1 VDYPSRL
8 AYLQHSAGLD
18 PQASLRPSHIHF
30 LNFSYLKYM
39 RFIIPSTRHE
49 MYKPHLLKSAT
60 RGVAVTRVVLLLLV
74 ASSATAYAQSVVV
87 LNFTAVVDVA
97 KPDFVMDVDGCS
109 VYVYVVRDFETA
121 KTPLLHT
128 DVPRTRM
135 PASPMESEEI
145 LDAFI
150 KALGPRFKAYVTIIK
165 PEGGLKDR
173 AVEVSIHSSTE
184 LRRAIERA
192 LGVDLARN
200 YIEASSAVIKTQR
213 PTAYTESLAIEMKD
227 AQVFLFFL
235 GGGNGSKFFQ
245 VEKLVIEATR
255 WEKAFE
261 ILSRIREAAGGRT
274 PPAHIYIT
282 PYWTSEEEVR
292 RLVKAAETLER
303 ELGTVREI
311 PNGVEGIIHVMTF
324 GGPGRVGPYMLV
336 FPYPNGSAPPD
347 RATAEKVVR
356 RFVELAG
363 VCRSPM
369 VAEFWPKTGYERATG
384 RRDYTPLILAVAAG
398 AAAVATAAVFIL
410 KRRSTN

>member
-1 VDYPSRL
+1 
-8 AYLQHSAGLD
+8 
-18 PQASLRPSHIHF
+18 
-30 LNFSYLKYM
+30 M

-60 RGVAVTRVVLLLLV
+60 RGVAMAVTRVVLLLLV
-74 ASSATAYAQSVVV
+74 ALSATAYAQSVVV
-87 LNFTAVVDVA
+87 LNFTALVDVA
-97 KPDFVMDVDGCS
+97 KPDFVMDVKGCS

-121 KTPLLHT
+121 KTPLVNT
-128 DVPRTRM
+128 RVPKTNIT
-135 PASPMESEEI
+135 ASPMDSEEM

-150 KALGPRFKAYVTIIK
+150 KALGPRLKAYVTIIK

-173 AVEVSIHSSTE
+173 AVEVNIHSSTE

-200 YIEASSAVIKTQR
+200 YMEASSAAIKTQR
-213 PTAYTESLAIEMKD
+213 PLAYPDSLAIEMKD

-245 VEKLVIEATR
+245 VENLVIEATR

-274 PPAHIYIT
+274 PPALIGIT

-292 RLVKAAETLER
+292 RLVNAAETLER
-303 ELGTVREI
+303 ELGTVREL
-311 PNGVEGIIHVMTF
+311 PNGVEGTIHVLRY
-324 GGPGRVGPYMLV
+324 GHVGPYMLV

-347 RATAEKVVR
+347 RVTAEKVVR
-356 RFVELAG
+356 RFIQLAG

-369 VAEFWPKTGYERATG
+369 VVEFWPKTGYEWATG

-398 AAAVATAAVFIL
+398 IAAVATAAVLIL
-410 KRRSTN
+410 KKRRTN

>member
-1 VDYPSRL
+1 MSK
-8 AYLQHSAGLD
+8 
-18 PQASLRPSHIHF
+18 PQ
-30 LNFSYLKYM
+30 
-39 RFIIPSTRHE
+39 
-49 MYKPHLLKSAT
+49 LLKSAT
-60 RGVAVTRVVLLLLV
+60 RGVAAMTRVALLLLV
-74 ASSATAYAQSVVV
+74 ALSATAYAQSVVV
-87 LNFTAVVDVA
+87 SNFTALVDVA
-97 KPDFVMDVDGCS
+97 KPDFVMDVNGCS
-109 VYVYVVRDFETA
+109 VYVYVVRDFATA

-128 DVPRTRM
+128 DVPMTSM
-135 PASPMESEEI
+135 PAPPMDSEEI

-150 KALGPRFKAYVTIIK
+150 KALGPRFTAYVTIIK

-173 AVEVSIHSSTE
+173 AVEISVHSSTE

-192 LGVDLARN
+192 LEVDLARN
-200 YIEASSAVIKTQR
+200 YIEASSAAIKTQR
-213 PTAYTESLAIEMKD
+213 PTAYPNSLAIEMKD

-245 VEKLVIEATR
+245 VRKLVIEATR

-261 ILSRIREAAGGRT
+261 ILSQIREAAGGRT
-274 PPAHIYIT
+274 PPAYIYIT
-282 PYWTSEEEVR
+282 PYWTDDEEGRKLVR
-292 RLVKAAETLER
+292 AAETLER
-303 ELGTVREI
+303 ELGTVREL
-311 PNGVEGIIHVMTF
+311 PNGVEGIIHVLHY
-324 GGPGRVGPYMLV
+324 GHVGPYLLV

-384 RRDYTPLILAVAAG
+384 RRDYTPLFLAAAAGVAAI
-398 AAAVATAAVFIL
+398 ATAAVFIL

>member
-1 VDYPSRL
+1 MTM
-8 AYLQHSAGLD
+8 A
-18 PQASLRPSHIHF
+18 
-30 LNFSYLKYM
+30 K
-39 RFIIPSTRHE
+39 
-49 MYKPHLLKSAT
+49 AT
-60 RGVAVTRVVLLLLV
+60 LLLLV
-74 ASSATAYAQSVVV
+74 ALSVAAYAQSVV
-87 LNFTAVVDVA
+87 LNFTALVDVT

-121 KTPLLHT
+121 KTPLVNT
-128 DVPRTRM
+128 RVPRTRM

-192 LGVDLARN
+192 LGVDLAKN

-213 PTAYTESLAIEMKD
+213 PTAYPESLAIEMKD

-261 ILSRIREAAGGRT
+261 ILSRISEAAGGRT
-274 PPAHIYIT
+274 PPAYIYIV
-282 PYWTSEEEVR
+282 PYWTDDEEGR
-292 RLVKAAETLER
+292 KLVKAAETLER
-303 ELGTVREI
+303 ELGTVREL
-311 PNGVEGIIHVMTF
+311 PNGVEGIIHVMRY
-324 GGPGRVGPYMLV
+324 GHVGPYMLV

-356 RFVELAG
+356 RFIQLAG

-369 VAEFWPKTGYERATG
+369 VVEFWPKTGYERATG
-384 RRDYTPLILAVAAG
+384 RRDQTPLLLAAAAG
-398 AAAVATAAVFIL
+398 IAAVATAAVFIL

>member
-1 VDYPSRL
+1 MTM
-8 AYLQHSAGLD
+8 A
-18 PQASLRPSHIHF
+18 
-30 LNFSYLKYM
+30 K
-39 RFIIPSTRHE
+39 
-49 MYKPHLLKSAT
+49 AT
-60 RGVAVTRVVLLLLV
+60 LLLLV
-74 ASSATAYAQSVVV
+74 ALSVAAYAQSVV
-87 LNFTAVVDVA
+87 LNFTALVDVT

-121 KTPLLHT
+121 KTPLVNT
-128 DVPRTRM
+128 RVPRTRM

-192 LGVDLARN
+192 LGVDLAKN

-213 PTAYTESLAIEMKD
+213 PTAYPESLAIEMKD

-245 VEKLVIEATR
+245 VESLVIEATR

-261 ILSRIREAAGGRT
+261 ILSQIREAAGGRT

-303 ELGTVREI
+303 ELGTVREL
-311 PNGVEGIIHVMTF
+311 PNGVEGTIHVPIF
-324 GGPGRVGPYMLV
+324 GGPGRVGPYFMV
-336 FPYPNGSAPPD
+336 FPYPNGSALPD

-356 RFVELAG
+356 RFIELAG

-369 VAEFWPKTGYERATG
+369 VAEFWPKTGYEWATG
-384 RRDYTPLILAVAAG
+384 RRDYTPLLVADTPLFLAVAAG
-398 AAAVATAAVFIL
+398 AAAVATAAVLIL
-410 KRRSTN
+410 KKRRTN

>member
-1 VDYPSRL
+1 
-8 AYLQHSAGLD
+8 
-18 PQASLRPSHIHF
+18 
-30 LNFSYLKYM
+30 M

-74 ASSATAYAQSVVV
+74 ALSATTYAQSVVV
-87 LNFTAVVDVA
+87 SNFTALVDVA

-128 DVPRTRM
+128 DVPKTSM

-150 KALGPRFKAYVTIIK
+150 KALGPRLTAYVTIIK
-165 PEGGLKDR
+165 PEGRSEDR
-173 AVEVSIHSSTE
+173 AVEISVHSSTE
-184 LRRAIERA
+184 LRRAMERA

-213 PTAYTESLAIEMKD
+213 PVAYPSSLAIEMKD

-235 GGGNGSKFFQ
+235 GDGNGSKFFQ
-245 VEKLVIEATR
+245 VRKLVIETTR

-274 PPAHIYIT
+274 PPAYIYIT
-282 PYWTSEEEVR
+282 PYWTDEEEVR

-303 ELGTVREI
+303 ELGTVRKL
-311 PNGVEGIIHVMTF
+311 PNGVEGTIHVLIF
-324 GGPGRVGPYMLV
+324 GGPGRVGPYFMV

-356 RFVELAG
+356 RFIQLAG

-369 VAEFWPKTGYERATG
+369 VAEFWPKTGYEWATG
-384 RRDYTPLILAVAAG
+384 RRDYTPLFLAVAAG
-398 AAAVATAAVFIL
+398 AAAVATAAVLIL
-410 KRRSTN
+410 KKRRTN

>member
-1 VDYPSRL
+1 
-8 AYLQHSAGLD
+8 
-18 PQASLRPSHIHF
+18 
-30 LNFSYLKYM
+30 
-39 RFIIPSTRHE
+39 

-74 ASSATAYAQSVVV
+74 ALSATAYAQSVVV
-87 LNFTAVVDVA
+87 SNFTALVDVA
-97 KPDFVMDVDGCS
+97 KPDFVMDVEGCS

-128 DVPRTRM
+128 DVPKTSM

-150 KALGPRFKAYVTIIK
+150 KALGPRLTAYVTIIK
-165 PEGGLKDR
+165 PEGGSEDR
-173 AVEVSIHSSTE
+173 AVEISVHSSTE

-192 LGVDLARN
+192 LGADLARN

-213 PTAYTESLAIEMKD
+213 PTAYLDSLAIEMKD

-235 GGGNGSKFFQ
+235 SGGNGSEFFQ
-245 VEKLVIEATR
+245 VRKLVIEATR

-261 ILSRIREAAGGRT
+261 ILSRISEAAGGRT

-292 RLVKAAETLER
+292 RLVNAAETLEQ
-303 ELGTVREI
+303 ELGTVKKL
-311 PNGVEGIIHVMTF
+311 PNGVEGTIHVLIF

-347 RATAEKVVR
+347 RVTAEKVVR
-356 RFVELAG
+356 RFIELAG

-369 VAEFWPKTGYERATG
+369 VAEFWPKTGYELATG
-384 RRDYTPLILAVAAG
+384 RRGYAPLLVDAPLFLAVAAS
-398 AAAVATAAVFIL
+398 ATAVATAAVLIL
-410 KRRSTN
+410 KKRRTN

>member
-1 VDYPSRL
+1 MPPTGHDMSN
-8 AYLQHSAGLD
+8 
-18 PQASLRPSHIHF
+18 PQ
-30 LNFSYLKYM
+30 
-39 RFIIPSTRHE
+39 
-49 MYKPHLLKSAT
+49 LLKSAT
-60 RGVAVTRVVLLLLV
+60 RGVAAMTMTRVVLLLLV
-74 ASSATAYAQSVVV
+74 ALSATAYAQSVVV
-87 LNFTAVVDVA
+87 SNFTALVDVA

-128 DVPRTRM
+128 DVPETSIM
-135 PASPMESEEI
+135 PASPMDSDEI
-145 LDAFI
+145 LEAFI
-150 KALGPRFKAYVTIIK
+150 KALGPRLKAHVTIIK

-173 AVEVSIHSSTE
+173 AVEINVHSSTE
-184 LRRAIERA
+184 LRRAIESA

-200 YIEASSAVIKTQR
+200 YIEASSAAIKTQR
-213 PTAYTESLAIEMKD
+213 PAAYPNSLAIEMKD

-245 VEKLVIEATR
+245 VRELVIEATQ

-274 PPAHIYIT
+274 PPAYIYIT

-303 ELGTVREI
+303 ELGTVREL
-311 PNGVEGIIHVMTF
+311 PNGVEGIIHVMIF
-324 GGPGRVGPYMLV
+324 GGPGRVGPYLLV

-347 RATAEKVVR
+347 RVTAEKVVR
-356 RFVELAG
+356 KFVELAG

-384 RRDYTPLILAVAAG
+384 RRDYTPLFLATAAGVAAI
-398 AAAVATAAVFIL
+398 ATAAVFIL

>member
-1 VDYPSRL
+1 
-8 AYLQHSAGLD
+8 
-18 PQASLRPSHIHF
+18 
-30 LNFSYLKYM
+30 M

-49 MYKPHLLKSAT
+49 MYKPQLLKSAT
-60 RGVAVTRVVLLLLV
+60 RGVAVTRVALLLLV
-74 ASSATAYAQSVVV
+74 ALSVATYAQSIVVY
-87 LNFTAVVDVA
+87 NFTALVDVAVVVSNFTAIVDVA

-128 DVPRTRM
+128 DVPEVRM

-150 KALGPRFKAYVTIIK
+150 KALGPRLTAYVTIIK
-165 PEGGLKDR
+165 PRGGSERR
-173 AVEVSIHSSTE
+173 AVEVSVHNSTE

-213 PTAYTESLAIEMKD
+213 PVAYPNSLAIEMED
-227 AQVFLFFL
+227 AHVHLFFL
-235 GGGNGSKFFQ
+235 GDGNGSKFFQ

-255 WEKAFE
+255 WEKALE
-261 ILSRIREAAGGRT
+261 ILSRISEAAGGRT
-274 PPAHIYIT
+274 PPAYIYIV
-282 PYWTSEEEVR
+282 PYWADDEEGRKLVR
-292 RLVKAAETLER
+292 AAETLER
-303 ELGTVREI
+303 ELGTVRVF
-311 PNGVEGIIHVMTF
+311 PNGVEGIIHVLHY
-324 GGPGRVGPYMLV
+324 GHVGPYMLV

-356 RFVELAG
+356 RFIELAG

-369 VAEFWPKTGYERATG
+369 VAEFWPKTGYEWAAG
-384 RRDYTPLILAVAAG
+384 RRDYTPLILAIAAG
-398 AAAVATAAVFIL
+398 IAAVATAAVFIL
-410 KRRSTN
+410 KKRRTN

>member
-1 VDYPSRL
+1 
-8 AYLQHSAGLD
+8 
-18 PQASLRPSHIHF
+18 
-30 LNFSYLKYM
+30 
-39 RFIIPSTRHE
+39 

-74 ASSATAYAQSVVV
+74 ALSATAYAQSVVV
-87 LNFTAVVDVA
+87 SNFTALVDVA

-128 DVPRTRM
+128 DVPEVRM
-135 PASPMESEEI
+135 PASPMDSEEI

-150 KALGPRFKAYVTIIK
+150 KALGPRFTAYVTIIK

-173 AVEVSIHSSTE
+173 AVEISVHSSTE
-184 LRRAIERA
+184 LRRAIESA

-200 YIEASSAVIKTQR
+200 YIEASSAVIKMQR
-213 PTAYTESLAIEMKD
+213 PVAYLDSLAIEMKE

-235 GGGNGSKFFQ
+235 SGGNGSKFFQ

-261 ILSRIREAAGGRT
+261 ILSQIREAAGGRT
-274 PPAHIYIT
+274 PPAYIYIV
-282 PYWTSEEEVR
+282 PYWADDEEGRKLVR
-292 RLVKAAETLER
+292 AAETLER
-303 ELGTVREI
+303 ELGTVREL
-311 PNGVEGIIHVMTF
+311 PNGVEGTIHVLHY
-324 GGPGRVGPYMLV
+324 GHVGPYLLV
-336 FPYPNGSAPPD
+336 FPYPNGSSPPD

-369 VAEFWPKTGYERATG
+369 VAEFWPKTGYEWAAG
-384 RRDYTPLILAVAAG
+384 RRDYTPLLLADTPLFLTVAAG
-398 AAAVATAAVFIL
+398 AAAVATAALSIL

>member
-1 VDYPSRL
+1 M
-8 AYLQHSAGLD
+8 A
-18 PQASLRPSHIHF
+18 
-30 LNFSYLKYM
+30 K
-39 RFIIPSTRHE
+39 
-49 MYKPHLLKSAT
+49 AT
-60 RGVAVTRVVLLLLV
+60 LLLLV
-74 ASSATAYAQSVVV
+74 ALSVAAYAQSVVALNFTALVDEAVVV
-87 LNFTAVVDVA
+87 LNFTALVDVA

-121 KTPLLHT
+121 KTPLVNT
-128 DVPRTRM
+128 RVPRTRM

-150 KALGPRFKAYVTIIK
+150 KALGPRLTAYVTIIK
-165 PEGGLKDR
+165 PEGGSEDR
-173 AVEVSIHSSTE
+173 AVEISVHSSTE

-200 YIEASSAVIKTQR
+200 YIEASSAATKTQR
-213 PTAYTESLAIEMKD
+213 PVAYLDSLAIEMED

-235 GGGNGSKFFQ
+235 SGDNGSEFFQ

-261 ILSRIREAAGGRT
+261 ILSRISEAAGGRT
-274 PPAHIYIT
+274 PPAYIYIV
-282 PYWTSEEEVR
+282 PYWTDDEEGRKLVR
-292 RLVKAAETLER
+292 AAETLER
-303 ELGTVREI
+303 ELGTVKKL
-311 PNGVEGIIHVMTF
+311 PNGVEGTIHVLRY
-324 GGPGRVGPYMLV
+324 GHVGPYFLV

-356 RFVELAG
+356 RFIELAG

-369 VAEFWPKTGYERATG
+369 VVEFWPKTGYEWATG

-398 AAAVATAAVFIL
+398 AAVATAAVFIL

>member
-1 VDYPSRL
+1 MP
-8 AYLQHSAGLD
+8 
-18 PQASLRPSHIHF
+18 P
-30 LNFSYLKYM
+30 
-39 RFIIPSTRHE
+39 TRHDVSR
-49 MYKPHLLKSAT
+49 PQLLKSAT
-60 RGVAVTRVVLLLLV
+60 RGVAAMTRVVLLLLV
-74 ASSATAYAQSVVV
+74 ALSATAYAQSVVV

-128 DVPRTRM
+128 DVPKTSIM
-135 PASPMESEEI
+135 PASPMDSEEI

-150 KALGPRFKAYVTIIK
+150 KALGPRLKARVTIIK

-173 AVEVSIHSSTE
+173 AVEINVHSSTE
-184 LRRAIERA
+184 LRRAIESA

-200 YIEASSAVIKTQR
+200 YIEASSAAIKTQR
-213 PTAYTESLAIEMKD
+213 PTAYPNSLAIEMKD

-245 VEKLVIEATR
+245 VRKLVIEATR

-303 ELGTVREI
+303 ELGTVKKL

-324 GGPGRVGPYMLV
+324 GGPGRVGPYLLV

-356 RFVELAG
+356 RFIQLAG

-369 VAEFWPKTGYERATG
+369 VVEFWPKTGYERATG
-384 RRDYTPLILAVAAG
+384 RRDYTLLLLAAAAG
-398 AAAVATAAVFIL
+398 AAAIVPIAVMFIL